1 MVKKA
6 AASVPTAANGGLT
19 RGHKK
24 KARTRKQLIE
34 AAMRIYARQGAAELA
49 LNQLA
54 EEAGLSNGT
63 VYNYFRS
70 KEEVLDAVG
79 ISLAEELSVEVTAL
93 SRDLT
98 SGAERIAVGVRSF
111 MLHAI
116 QDPQWANALVSV
128 VHYAEG
134 MRSLLAANV
143 RSDLQ
148 LGAKQGDLHYENE
161 ELAMLM
167 VVSITTGAMQAL
179 SEAEMPDD
187 YDCIVAEMVLM
198 ALGLERKNAR
208 ASAFGP
214 MPDSISS

>member
-1 MVKKA
+1 MAKNAV
-6 AASVPTAANGGLT
+6 ASTSAEAGLT

-54 EEAGLSNGT
+54 EEAGVSNGT

-79 ISLAEELSVEVTAL
+79 IALAEALSVEVTAL

-98 SGAERIAVGVRSF
+98 AGAERIAVGVRSF
-111 MLHAI
+111 VLHAI
-116 QDPQWANALVSV
+116 DDPQWASALVSV
-128 VHYAEG
+128 AHYAEG

-148 LGAKQGDLHYENE
+148 LGSKQGDLHYENE
-161 ELAMLM
+161 GLAMMM
-167 VVSITTGAMQAL
+167 VVAITTGAMQTL
-179 SEAEMPDD
+179 AEGNIPPG
-187 YDCIVAEMVLM
+187 YDCMVAEMVLL
-198 ALGLERKNAR
+198 ALGLDREKAR
-208 ASAFGP
+208 AFAFGA
-214 MPDSISS
+214 MPESANL